1 MEDRAIT
8 YTISQID
15 NSRCMIYTRDSR
27 VHGDD
32 RSIEC
37 VNSKLIN
44 TMIMIS
50 EILNEEG
57 FAVLFEV
64 D

>member
-1 MEDRAIT
+1 MGDKAIV
-8 YTISQID
+8 YKISQMD
-15 NSRCMIYTRDSR
+15 DERCMLYTRDSR
-27 VHGDD
+27 VLSKD
-32 RSIEC
+32 RSVEC

-50 EILNEEG
+50 EILSGEG

>member
-1 MEDRAIT
+1 MEDKAIV
-8 YTISQID
+8 YTISQMD
-15 NSRCMIYTRDSR
+15 DERCMFYTRDSR
-27 VHGDD
+27 VLSKD
-32 RSIEC
+32 RSVEC

-50 EILNEEG
+50 EILNGEG

>member
-1 MEDRAIT
+1 MEDRAVT

-15 NSRCMIYTRDSR
+15 DERCMLHTKDSR
-27 VHGDD
+27 IHGGD
-32 RSIEC
+32 RSVEC

-50 EILNEEG
+50 SILNDEG
-57 FAVLFEV
+57 YAVLFEV

>member
-15 NSRCMIYTRDSR
+15 DGRCMLYTRDSR
-27 VHGDD
+27 VHGGD
-32 RSIEC
+32 RSVEC
-37 VNSKLIN
+37 ANSKLIN
-44 TMIMIS
+44 TMIMVS
-50 EILNEEG
+50 SLLNDEG
-57 FAVLFEV
+57 YAVLFEV